1 VLKNVVEVLMVIADG
16 RIRYSLC
23 GFRGYNRGV
32 NLFKFLPTVL
42 VHRDLFSHKNRP
54 YPFCEIRKVGMRSD
68 FLKNKAKTLE
78 NLVFSRVWS
87 CWADSN
93 RRPHPYQRENLTFSS
108 RFSSIEPYSLHFIY
122 FPPLFSHRFS
132 TASTAGCG
140 CLCGQKA
147 FPPKT
152 LGYRESLFLF
162 TVYLCHLKLATPLSE
177 QFLGNFLRFF
187 RFKSSL
193 QKWPAAIT
201 IR

>member
-1 VLKNVVEVLMVIADG
+1 MFPTRHREHRFILSVVFYVVNENPQNC
-16 RIRYSLC
+16 IRPKS
-23 GFRGYNRGV
+23 FQ
-32 NLFKFLPTVL
+32 KQKKTP
-42 VHRDLFSHKNRP
+42 
-54 YPFCEIRKVGMRSD
+54 EIRRFQVY
-68 FLKNKAKTLE
+68 F
-78 NLVFSRVWS
+78 WS
-87 CWADSN
+87 CWADLN

-108 RFSSIEPYSLHFIY
+108 RFSSIKPYSLHFNY
-122 FPPLFSHRFS
+122 YLPLFNRRFS

-187 RFKSSL
+187 CLKSSL
-193 QKWPAAIT
+193 QKQSD
-201 IR
+201 R